1 MLVGVQVSLLASPK
15 YVWGKCSPMKYH
27 IETTYAWYDHHDGS
41 QLILIYFI
49 QNVPFTFDEL
59 PEIAKSHT
67 EVLEIADDS
76 KRWTP
81 EDFYRASIYLMLEEC
96 HPMLYE
102 LELEN
107 PELMPVD

>member
-1 MLVGVQVSLLASPK
+1 
-15 YVWGKCSPMKYH
+15 MKYH